1 LKVFESGFKRQQFQQ
16 STIISFNAFSNWFFS
31 RLDNLISVPFSEKER
46 VAWPVGPKERSK
58 IK

>member
-1 LKVFESGFKRQQFQQ
+1 MNFESGFKRQPVQ
-16 STIISFNAFSNWFFS
+16 SFPFISFIAFSNWFFS

-46 VAWPVGPKERSK
+46 VAWPVGRKEGSK